1 MNELT
6 TKQNVRIGTPWG
18 LWATLGLSLA
28 VMAVYLLAQI
38 LVNFGLVEKFYPGV
52 AGAPDPKNFPQ
63 MGYFFSLA
71 VIVSVP
77 PATALVF
84 LFARARKVLPVRD
97 YLGLVWPA
105 RRDLVKWFVYIVVAI
120 VASDIFLYF
129 FSSRMADFMVDVYK
143 TARFLPLLA
152 VALVLAAPVFEE
164 IFFRGLLFQ
173 GIRHSRLGPGGA
185 VGLCALAWA
194 VIHFQYDVYGMI
206 TIFVFGIMLGWAR
219 LKSGSVYLPIMMHAF
234 INLVALIETAL
245 FVKMDG

>member
-18 LWATLGLSLA
+18 LWATLGFSLA
-28 VMAVYLLAQI
+28 VMAVYSLAQV
-38 LVNFGLVEKFYPGV
+38 LVNFGLAEKYYPGGL
-52 AGAPDPKNFPQ
+52 GALDPKNFPR

-71 VIVSVP
+71 EIVSVP

-84 LFARARKVLPVRD
+84 LFARLRRSLPVRD
-97 YLGLVWPA
+97 YLGLAWPDP
-105 RRDLVKWFVYIVVAI
+105 RDLIRWFVYLAVAI
-120 VASDIFLYF
+120 VASDIFLYY
-129 FSSRMADFMVDVYK
+129 FSSRVADFMVNVYQ
-143 TARFLPLLA
+143 TAGFLPLLA
-152 VALVLAAPVFEE
+152 VVLVLAAPVFEE
-164 IFFRGLLFQ
+164 IFFRGFLFQ
-173 GIRHSRLGPGGA
+173 GIRHSRLGPLGA
-185 VGLCALAWA
+185 VVLCALAWA
-194 VIHFQYDVYGMI
+194 LIHFQYDVYGMI